1 MAPRNRRST
10 GEAADLLQPLPQSWA
25 EVVDLVRQL
34 RPDLDAGALAERL
47 RQRIHWELFCNGPI
61 GRRAERLERSAEA
74 ELARVL
80 TRYPALLG
88 RLKPEY
94 REPAQRPSD
103 SDRWLPA
110 RPGRAVA
117 FICALAWSELGGRV
131 TTSHA
136 EQLKAPAPWHCF
148 VRAVFEAFRLAHADK
163 RGQEA
168 ARHFVRFRRQ
178 N

>member
-1 MAPRNRRST
+1 
-10 GEAADLLQPLPQSWA
+10 
-25 EVVDLVRQL
+25 VVDLVRQL
-34 RPDLDAGALAERL
+34 RPDLDADALAEQL
-47 RQRIHWELFCNGPI
+47 RQRICWELLCNGPI

-88 RLKPEY
+88 SLKPEY
-94 REPAQRPSD
+94 REIAQRPYD
-103 SDRWLPA
+103 SSRWLPA

-117 FICALAWSELGGRV
+117 FICALAWSQLGGRV

-136 EQLKAPAPWHCF
+136 DQLKEPAPWHRF
-148 VRAVFEAFRLAHADK
+148 LRAVFNAFGLDQVDK

-168 ARHFVRFRRQ
+168 ARHLVRFRRQ

>member
-1 MAPRNRRST
+1 
-10 GEAADLLQPLPQSWA
+10 LLQPLPQPWA

-34 RPDLDAGALAERL
+34 RPDLDADALAEQL
-47 RQRIHWELFCNGPI
+47 RQRICWELLCNGPI

-88 RLKPEY
+88 WLKPEY
-94 REPAQRPSD
+94 REIAQRPSD
-103 SDRWLPA
+103 SARWLPA

-117 FICALAWSELGGRV
+117 FTCALAWSELGGPV

-136 EQLKAPAPWHCF
+136 EHQLNAPAPWHRF
-148 VRAVFEAFRLAHADK
+148 VRAVFMAFRLAHADK
-163 RGQEA
+163 RSQEA
-168 ARHFVRFRRQ
+168 ARHLVRFRRQ